1 MTLLRPILAC
11 LLALS
16 TAAVSAQITSP
27 VPETGFAPEFP
38 GLHDREAIVELE
50 FTVGSDGQPRD
61 FRAVGGFHEQR
72 FVDATIAAMTNVSF
86 RPATANGSA
95 VDWPQF
101 RITARFVIEDLF
113 NTIQP
118 GFSNDIRRIEGH
130 INAGEYAQAES
141 LAVDV
146 LNNQARY
153 FFEFA
158 YINTRLSEIYLLQGK
173 LFEAALASDNA
184 TLSYVQGEHDNYGI
198 ESAKLMD
205 AYNVQSVNQFSSGD
219 IYNDIDVTVTAL
231 NDNSFTRPV
240 QSQRP
245 PHIRSGLR
253 YSNQGNDLGDK
264 PTMDVLNARLMQ
276 DALQAAMQI
285 HARLGHVVAAS
296 NDAQRFAIVNPRL
309 PDIMVS
315 ITELLE
321 RSQGQGMPIQSQHR
335 IDAGEAVFFPV
346 RRSFTVAN
354 VEGEISAVDFR
365 CDRRVL
371 RLAYQ
376 AGNEWQIPA
385 SWGDCALRFLGSEGA
400 TFAVIEFE

>member
-27 VPETGFAPEFP
+27 VPETAFAPEFF
-38 GLHDREAIVELE
+38 GLHDREALVELE
-50 FTVGSDGQPRD
+50 FTVGSDGQARD

-72 FVDATIAAMTNVSF
+72 FVDATIAAVNNVSF

-118 GFSNDIRRIEGH
+118 RFSNDIRRIEDH
-130 INAGEYAQAES
+130 INAGEYSQAES

-158 YINTRLSEIYLLQGK
+158 YISTRLSEIYLLQGK

-198 ESAKLMD
+198 ESAKMMD
-205 AYNVQSVNQFSSGD
+205 AYNVQSVSQFSSGD

-231 NDNSFTRPV
+231 NDNTFTRPV

-264 PTMDVLNARLMQ
+264 PTMDVLNARLVQ

-285 HARLGHVVAAS
+285 HARLGRVVAAR
-296 NDAQRFAIVNPRL
+296 NDAQRFAAVNPRL
-309 PDIMVS
+309 PDIMLS
-315 ITELLE
+315 ITELLD
-321 RSQGQGMPIQSQHR
+321 RSQEQGMPIQSQHR
-335 IDAGEAVFFPV
+335 IDAGEAVFFPA
-346 RRSFTVAN
+346 RRAFTVAN
-354 VEGEISAVDFR
+354 VEGEVSAVDFR
-365 CDRRVL
+365 CDRRVI

>member
-27 VPETGFAPEFP
+27 VPETAFAPEFP
-38 GLHDREAIVELE
+38 GLHDREALVELE

-72 FVDATIAAMTNVSF
+72 FVDATIAAVNNVSF

-118 GFSNDIRRIEGH
+118 GFSNDIRRIEDH
-130 INAGEYAQAES
+130 INAGEYAQAET

-205 AYNVQSVNQFSSGD
+205 AYNVQSVSQFSSGD
-219 IYNDIDVTVTAL
+219 IYNDIDVSANVL
-231 NDNSFTRPV
+231 NDNTFTRPV

-264 PTMDVLNARLMQ
+264 PTMDVLNARLVQ

-296 NDAQRFAIVNPRL
+296 NDAQRFATVNPRQ

-315 ITELLE
+315 ITELLD
-321 RSQGQGMPIQSQHR
+321 RSQEQGMPIQSQHR
-335 IDAGEAVFFPV
+335 IDSGEAVFFPA
-346 RRSFTVAN
+346 RRAFTVAN
-354 VEGEISAVDFR
+354 VEGDISAVDFR
-365 CDRRVL
+365 CDRRVI

-376 AGNEWQIPA
+376 AGNEWQIPT